1 MKSEILLS
9 VTVVA
14 LAAALILSGRPFF
27 PVNTPRIEEV
37 ATLPEG
43 PKMAAVRRYTEYG
56 SGILPYNARERAKRA
71 PKGWDEKRPLKLGY
85 AYREISFL
93 RMPFFAYE
101 EYGLVTFLDT
111 PNGYQIAIMQP
122 KQVELLEE
130 LTGRKWSDYRFPLER
145 HLWGWLFVI
154 AVVCGVMWRL
164 REQREAE
171 GVV

>member
-1 MKSEILLS
+1 MKSEILLG

-27 PVNTPRIEEV
+27 PVNTPRIHEV

-43 PKMAAVRRYTEYG
+43 QKMEAVRRYTEFG
-56 SGILPYNARERAKRA
+56 SGLLPYNAREKEKRA
-71 PKGWDEKRPLKLGY
+71 LKDWDEPTPLRLGY

-93 RMPFFAYE
+93 KLPFFAYE

-111 PNGYQIAIMQP
+111 QTGYQIAIMQP
-122 KQVELLEE
+122 KQLELLEE
-130 LTGRKWSDYRFPLER
+130 LTGRKWSDYRFPIER
-145 HLWGWLFVI
+145 HLWGWLFVFAI
-154 AVVCGVMWRL
+154 VGGLMWRM